1 MNKEPRVTI
10 SNAPRSPSNEQ
21 KVLTFPELGL
31 RIARYDGEKLVSDRY
46 EVAHSWTRN
55 AWNLLFGTFAGSVG
69 SGSLHEAGGMN
80 GKVTSGTV
88 TNSSIR
94 TPSLA
99 TGVLP
104 NSPYRDIYI
113 GTSVNPFDVNQHSL
127 GDRVTTD
134 WTFETV
140 VQSAQTYN
148 ETTKVWTVDWTKECR
163 NMTGASVDITEVG
176 LIVTSATIYSTGGN
190 TYLIARDVL
199 DTPETVAFEQRL
211 FITYRITKDFSAI
224 DV

>member
-55 AWNLLFGTFAGSVG
+55 AWNLLFGIFAGSVG

-80 GKVTSGTV
+80 GKITTGTV
-88 TNSSIR
+88 TNANNHTSGVSR
-94 TPSLA
+94 GSLPS
-99 TGVLP
+99 P
-104 NSPYRDIYI
+104 SYRDIYI
-113 GTSVNPFDVNQHSL
+113 GTSVNPFDVNQHNL
-127 GDRVTTD
+127 GAQVTTD
-134 WTFETV
+134 WTFEDV
-140 VQSAQTYN
+140 VHSAQTYN

-176 LIVTSATIYSTGGN
+176 LIIFSAMINSASNG
-190 TYLIARDVL
+190 TYLLARDVL